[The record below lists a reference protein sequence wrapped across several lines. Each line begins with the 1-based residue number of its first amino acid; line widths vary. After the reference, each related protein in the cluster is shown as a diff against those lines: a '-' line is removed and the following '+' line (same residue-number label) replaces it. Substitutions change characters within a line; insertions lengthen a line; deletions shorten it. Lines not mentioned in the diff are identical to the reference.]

1 MALKRLI
8 KRNMK
13 REGQINQIV
22 DRLGLGDG
30 SCRQKTKARG
40 GVCKMPFVVANY
52 SPEDSGTESKG
63 LERKER
69 FIKVNSKTPI
79 QTYVD

>member
-1 MALKRLI
+1 
-8 KRNMK
+8 
-13 REGQINQIV
+13 
-22 DRLGLGDG
+22 
-30 SCRQKTKARG
+30 
-40 GVCKMPFVVANY
+40 MPFVVANY

-79 QTYVD
+79 QTYVDQDCLRYLNLLDDDDPEKSYYSETHDQLKNDSVS